1 RSLLHPYTTLFRSP
15 ALASGEL
22 ITTRALTEENGS
34 GDPDDVALA
43 CRVPGRLTGRKL
55 FVKDAHVADV
65 LAVVVRESEGLG
77 LVLLPSERRG
87 ISRIQ
92 LAAISGEKMFEVVF
106 DDVEVTAADRLG
118 AAGYGG
124 ALLTPA
130 LEAGALARTAEM
142 VGGAQRIL
150 DLAVAHART
159 RVQGGRPIGG
169 YPAIQHACGDL
180 VRDVDTVRG
189 LLYLAAWTAAEGL

>member
-1 RSLLHPYTTLFRSP
+1 MDFTPSSAQQMLVSTAREFLRRHCPPERVQAW
-15 ALASGEL
+15 ALDERGFDEKLWRQMAERGW
-22 ITTRALTEENGS
+22 
-34 GDPDDVALA
+34 
-43 CRVPGRLTGRKL
+43 PGRLSGRKL
-55 FVKDAHVADV
+55 FVKDAHVAGV

-124 ALLTPA
+124 ALLTSA

-142 VGGAQRIL
+142 V
-150 DLAVAHART
+150 
-159 RVQGGRPIGG
+159 
-169 YPAIQHACGDL
+169 
-180 VRDVDTVRG
+180 
-189 LLYLAAWTAAEGL
+189 